1 MRPFMLLLLVAML
14 SACGSETAGTPARAA
29 PAPRIAIVVSTL
41 NNPWFVVL
49 ANTARAEAQ
58 RRGYAATI
66 FDSQNDPAK
75 EAAHFEN
82 IVASGYRAVLFD
94 ATDAKGSV
102 LNASHASRAG
112 VPVFTMDREI
122 DSREAAVSQV
132 ISDNYA
138 GAQAVGEYFV
148 QQVGE
153 HGQYVELLGLV
164 GDNNTWNRSRGF
176 HSVVDRYPGLR
187 MVAQQ
192 SAEFDRSR
200 ALDLMESVLQAHPDI
215 QAVFCGNDA
224 MALGAYQALLGA
236 GRAQTVKVFG
246 FDGSQDAVSAIAA
259 AKMSATAMQYPQ
271 LMAAT
276 AAEFADRYL
285 RGERGLPR
293 RVAVAVDLVT
303 SRNATSFRQ

>member
-1 MRPFMLLLLVAML
+1 MVFMLVAVL
-14 SACGSETAGTPARAA
+14 SACGRDKASDPGRPT

-49 ANTARAEAQ
+49 ANTARAQAQ

-75 EAAHFEN
+75 ETAHFEN

-102 LNASHASRAG
+102 LNAMNASRAG

-122 DSREAAVSQV
+122 DSKQAAVSQV

-200 ALDLMESVLQAHPDI
+200 ALDIMESILQAHPDI

-236 GRAQTVKVFG
+236 GRAQTVKLFG
-246 FDGSQDAVSAIAA
+246 FDGSQDALTAIAEE
-259 AKMSATAMQYPQ
+259 KMSATAMQYPQ
-271 LMAAT
+271 VMAAT

-293 RVAVAVDLVT
+293 RVAVAVDLVS
-303 SRNATSFRQ
+303 SRNATSLRQ